1 MVERH
6 RPARAVLVLESLDDG
21 EEGLCICALE
31 LRREEQAL
39 FEIFMYDL
47 SIACLVGGHR
57 SLVGWLESV
66 RRSSLAVCA
75 SRPPF
80 LMLVLTCQPHSL
92 PNVRLSS
99 AAEPPMV
106 VA

>member
-1 MVERH
+1 MMVERH

-47 SIACLVGGHR
+47 SIACLVAVGGHR
-57 SLVGWLESV
+57 SFGWL
-66 RRSSLAVCA
+66 
-75 SRPPF
+75 
-80 LMLVLTCQPHSL
+80 
-92 PNVRLSS
+92 
-99 AAEPPMV
+99 
-106 VA
+106 VADGERAPL